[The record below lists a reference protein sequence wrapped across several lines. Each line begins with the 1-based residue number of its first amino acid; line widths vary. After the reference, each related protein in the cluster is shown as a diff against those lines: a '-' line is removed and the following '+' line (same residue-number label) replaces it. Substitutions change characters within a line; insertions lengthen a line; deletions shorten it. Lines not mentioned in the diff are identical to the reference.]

1 MDGYLEHH
9 GVEGQ
14 KWGVRRY
21 QNKDGTRT
29 EAGKKHR
36 QAPVEERSKKYFS
49 KPLRTED
56 LKHKEAV
63 ERGLKNAGIEK
74 VDGGYVIKQGSKIT
88 RVSSVPAEEYGKR
101 PLYGSIIKSDIK
113 VYKQFLKAGALGNE
127 KGSDG
132 YAYKLKAERDLR
144 VAGGDEVVSYISK
157 TFKSKEVGDAW
168 KLSKDLNTH
177 DNYTRIYKAQQSKNK
192 SIKEI
197 GDYAYKARLNAFDKL
212 NEIMYG
218 NREKQRMLV
227 DYFRKQGYD
236 AIVDAEDWAGGMDF
250 PIIVIDPGD
259 KISVDKVTKFY
270 DASKDKE

>member
-9 GVEGQ
+9 GVQGQ

-36 QAPVEERSKKYFS
+36 QAPVEERAKKYFS
-49 KPLRTED
+49 KPLRAED
-56 LKHKEAV
+56 QKHKEAV

-88 RVSSVPAEEYGKR
+88 RVSSVPAEEYGER
-101 PLYGSIIKSDIK
+101 PLYGAVLNADVST
-113 VYKQFLKAGALGNE
+113 YKTWFRTGELGAE
-127 KGSDG
+127 KGSNG
-132 YAYKLKAERDLR
+132 YQYKLKAERDLR
-144 VAGGDEVVSYISK
+144 VAGGNEVVSYISK
-157 TFKSKEVGDAW
+157 RFGTKEFNDAL
-168 KLSKDLNTH
+168 KKFDDLNIH
-177 DNYTRIYKAQQSKNK
+177 DNYTRMQKARLST
-192 SIKEI
+192 SESTKEI
-197 GDYAYKARLNAFDKL
+197 GNYARKVSMDVYNELDK
-212 NEIMYG
+212 IMYG

-270 DASKDKE
+270 DASKDKG